1 MVLLI
6 MRLFKPIASLVN
18 RTGHW
23 STTTVVLQS
32 AYSRVHLWPTREI
45 DLWRGSCVCRLQA
58 ILGLVM

>member
-23 STTTVVLQS
+23 STTTVALQS
-32 AYSRVHLWPTREI
+32 AYSRVHLWPTRKL
-45 DLWRGSCVCRLQA
+45 DLNS
-58 ILGLVM
+58 